1 MKTQRRHE
9 LKTNELVEW
18 FTTDLPEFWRRN
30 TRVIIYLAVVAVAVA
45 VAVYYKRYAQRA
57 NAEQQRIAASRLVS
71 GLARDKMRVAGAA
84 YEGADDSGRL
94 LVAASS
100 LEGVAQAS
108 KDDAVAA
115 LALIKR
121 AEALRAELHYRAV
134 TLEREVAAGQIAQA
148 RGCYERA
155 LRRAGANVTLVA
167 MAKFGLGLC
176 AEELGDF
183 DQAEKIYTELAEGP
197 KFEWTVF
204 AVQAKQRLETMADY
218 QEEVFFP
225 QVAAPVEKAAQAPD
239 IEIQQPEVSDE
250 PVPGQSDEPPV
261 TEGGGA
267 DEPNNG

>member
-18 FTTDLPEFWRRN
+18 FTGLPEFWRRN
-30 TRVIIYLAVVAVAVA
+30 TRVIIYLAVVAVAVV

-71 GLARDKMRVAGAA
+71 GLARDKMQAARVAS
-84 YEGADDSGRL
+84 EGADDSGRL

-108 KDDAVAA
+108 EDDVVVA

-134 TLEREVAAGQIAQA
+134 TLEREAAAGQIAQA

-155 LRRAGANVTLVA
+155 LRRAGADMTLAA

-183 DQAEKIYTELAEGP
+183 DRAEKIYTELAEGP
-197 KFEWTVF
+197 EFEWTVF

-218 QEEVFFP
+218 REKVFFP
-225 QVAAPVEKAAQAPD
+225 QVAAPAEKVTQAPE
-239 IEIQQPEVSDE
+239 IGIQQPDVSGE
-250 PVPGQSDEPPV
+250 PVTDQGNEPPV
-261 TEGGGA
+261 TEGGGV
-267 DEPNNG
+267 DEP

>member
-1 MKTQRRHE
+1 MKAQRRHE

-18 FTTDLPEFWRRN
+18 FADLPEFWRRN
-30 TRVIIYLAVVAVAVA
+30 IRVIIYLAIVAVAVV

-57 NAEQQRIAASRLVS
+57 NVERQRIAASRLVS
-71 GLARDKMRVAGAA
+71 GLARDKMQAAAVAS
-84 YEGADDSGRL
+84 EGADDSGRL
-94 LVAASS
+94 LVAAAS
-100 LEGVAQAS
+100 LEAVAQAS

-134 TLEREVAAGQIAQA
+134 SLEREAAAGQIAQA

-155 LRRAGANVTLVA
+155 LRRAGANVTLAA

-218 QEEVFFP
+218 QEKVFFS
-225 QVAAPVEKAAQAPD
+225 QVAAPVEKVAQAPD
-239 IEIQQPEVSDE
+239 IEIQQRDVSGE
-250 PVPGQSDEPPV
+250 PVTGQSNEPPV